1 MNMKKSIYRPSIIAL
16 LLLGI
21 FTLGGCL
28 KNDNPSVNI
37 DAAGVAFIHASPKND
52 LLEFVD
58 YDSRYGNVLSRL
70 PYNTSSAYPTNE
82 NTTTPYRAFYPGAR
96 TFGVARAGTNLFYHI
111 KQFALKPNNVYSV
124 FVVDSANKA
133 ELLLVQDSLK
143 VIDSTKSAI
152 KFINLSPDAGNID
165 FSVSTNT
172 QPLATD
178 VAFKSVTPY
187 KVVTPA
193 ANATLTINLKS
204 GNKTVKSR
212 TNVELKQGGNYTV
225 WARGLLN
232 GKQADTLAI
241 SVLKTR

>member
-1 MNMKKSIYRPSIIAL
+1 MNMKKPLYRPSMIAL
-16 LLLGI
+16 FLLGI

-28 KNDNPSVNI
+28 KNDNNPSVNI

-58 YDSRYGNVLSRL
+58 YDTYGTILARL

-96 TFGVARAGTNLFYHI
+96 TFGVARAGTNFFYHI

-124 FVVDSANKA
+124 FAVDSANKA
-133 ELLLVQDSLK
+133 ELLLVHDSLR
-143 VIDSTKSAI
+143 VIDSTKVAI

-165 FSVSTNT
+165 FLVSTNPE
-172 QPLATD
+172 PLATD
-178 VAFKSVTPY
+178 VAFKSSTAY
-187 KVVTPA
+187 KVIAPS
-193 ANATLTINLKS
+193 ANATLNIRLKS
-204 GNKTVKSR
+204 GDKTGKSR
-212 TNVELKQGGNYTV
+212 TNVELKQAGSYTV
-225 WARGLLN
+225 WARGLVN
-232 GKQADTLAI
+232 GTQADTLAI